1 MKKGDKIEVLDDAL
15 SGKVISVKKNVV
27 TIETTDGFQMQ
38 FDKKEL
44 VVVSE
49 IEKSL
54 NVTSDT
60 VIQAISE
67 KEEKRPK
74 KPVKSG
80 KRKQQPPPMEVDLHI
95 HQLVKHFKYMQN
107 HEMLTLQ
114 LDTAKRQ
121 LDFAIAKR
129 IQRVVFI
136 HGVGVGVLRTELEY
150 LFRRYENIKYYD
162 ANYQKYGAGATE
174 VYIFQKAQV

>member
-1 MKKGDKIEVLDDAL
+1 MKKGDRIEVLDDAL
-15 SGKVISVKKNVV
+15 SGKVVLVEKNVV

-60 VIQAISE
+60 VFQAISE
-67 KEEKRPK
+67 KEEKRRK
-74 KPVKSG
+74 RRVKSG
-80 KRKQQPPPMEVDLHI
+80 KREKQQPPMEVDLHI
-95 HQLVKHFKYMQN
+95 HQLVKHFKHMQN

-174 VYIFQKAQV
+174 VYIFQKAQA